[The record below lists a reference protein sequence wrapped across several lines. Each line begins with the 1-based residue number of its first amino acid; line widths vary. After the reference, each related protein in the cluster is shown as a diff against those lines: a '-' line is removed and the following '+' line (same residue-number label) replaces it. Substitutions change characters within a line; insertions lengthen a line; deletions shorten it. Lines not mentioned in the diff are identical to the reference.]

1 MLENRLQS
9 CFNLEVGRCGH
20 GNGQTN
26 DHAVCD
32 YFERSHEQ
40 KMNGVRRQNALS
52 AYSYPVLPY
61 LHLELKREMVGTLI
75 VRKHLN
81 YCFNIDAYNAL

>member
-1 MLENRLQS
+1 MLENRLQPS
-9 CFNLEVGRCGH
+9 FNLEVGRCGH

-61 LHLELKREMVGTLI
+61 IRSRTGAQNTSTMY
-75 VRKHLN
+75 N
-81 YCFNIDAYNAL
+81 YLSA